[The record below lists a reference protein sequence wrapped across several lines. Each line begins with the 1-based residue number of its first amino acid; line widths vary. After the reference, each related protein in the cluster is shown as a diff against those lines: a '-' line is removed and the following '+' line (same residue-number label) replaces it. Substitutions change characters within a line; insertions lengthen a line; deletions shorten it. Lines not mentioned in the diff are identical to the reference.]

1 MGLLINFL
9 LLFGL
14 FRLIFV
20 VVIWTF
26 KKKKKTNLGYFLGL
40 KGRRNYRG
48 GQSFVSMGSNSK

>member
-1 MGLLINFL
+1 LLINFL

-20 VVIWTF
+20 VIIWAIFWVLRVKETI
-26 KKKKKTNLGYFLGL
+26 
-40 KGRRNYRG
+40 G